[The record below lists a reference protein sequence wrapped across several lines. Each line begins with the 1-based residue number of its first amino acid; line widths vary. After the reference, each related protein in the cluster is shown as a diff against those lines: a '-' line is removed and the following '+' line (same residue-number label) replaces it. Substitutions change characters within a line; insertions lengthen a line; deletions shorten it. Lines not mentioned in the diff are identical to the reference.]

1 MLNESI
7 KIAQAFE
14 QLGSWEAV
22 QHEILE
28 QDILQKGKT
37 ATIRRTFRELK
48 KRLEQLTPD
57 QLDYLLDANTAGQRL
72 LLFLGVCRLYPFI
85 GEFTVEVLRNK
96 VTMFEH
102 QLLESDYQRYFQNKA
117 ALHDGLEGSTEL
129 TQKKIRSR
137 LFRILEEAG
146 LINNIKEK
154 WITLPMVTTGLAR
167 PLIEEDPSL
176 LKYWLVSDL
185 DIKNL
190 IKQYDDAA
198 L

>member
-22 QHEILE
+22 QDEILE

-117 ALHDGLEGSTEL
+117 ALHDALEGSTEL

-154 WITLPMVTTGLAR
+154 WITPPMVTPGLAR
-167 PLIEEDPSL
+167 PLIEEDPNL